1 MAQRKDMRR
10 DDLIVPYSPPKNEK
24 EDVDMQSTMAS
35 TLPMAAV
42 RLDFPLS
49 ERNPLAESLFV
60 PSTLGSIYTP
70 RFSAQNHPPLPP
82 FPSQLT
88 QPSQIFTCNK
98 LIGWTSVLFAIQA
111 WLSET
116 PASKASST
124 TPAIMSFGMAMM
136 GVGVAYLPLFL
147 PPAAGGVGQ
156 ATPAGAAAPQAA

>member
-10 DDLIVPYSPPKNEK
+10 DDLIVPYAPPKNEK

-35 TLPMAAV
+35 TLPMAA
-42 RLDFPLS
+42 
-49 ERNPLAESLFV
+49 
-60 PSTLGSIYTP
+60 
-70 RFSAQNHPPLPP
+70 
-82 FPSQLT
+82 
-88 QPSQIFTCNK
+88 IFTRNK